1 MNIAITGHSKGLG
14 YSVFKHFKEQGHT
27 VIGFSRSNGYDISK
41 DQDKILE
48 KIQGFDL
55 FFNNATNKD
64 KSQTELLLKSYG
76 IVDKIIVSGSFST
89 NFKDL
94 FLDDDYVKNKIILE
108 EACKFLNIDKDIKSQ
123 ILYLD
128 LCDLSHTTM
137 NTNNP
142 RDFLSDYTIDH
153 QEVINAI
160 EFWLNN
166 SKVTKIQFSAK
177 LTEFLESELK
187 RSWHESK
194 EYIDG
199 INYMI
204 HEYKQKNES

>member
-1 MNIAITGHSKGLG
+1 MKIAITGHSKGLG
-14 YSVFKHFKEQGHT
+14 RSVFNHFQAKGHT
-27 VIGFSRSNGYDISK
+27 VMGFSRSNGYDISK

-48 KIQGFDL
+48 KIQGFDV

-76 IVDKIIVSGSFST
+76 LVDKIVVSGSFST
-89 NFKDL
+89 NFKNI
-94 FLDDDYVKNKIILE
+94 FLDDDYVKSKVMLE

-128 LCDLSHTTM
+128 LCDLSHTTL
-137 NTNNP
+137 NPNNP
-142 RDFLSDYTIDH
+142 RDFLSNYTIDH
-153 QEVINAI
+153 QEVIDAI
-160 EFWLNN
+160 EFWLDN
-166 SKVTKIQFSAK
+166 SKITKIQFSAK

-194 EYIDG
+194 EYIDSMKHI
-199 INYMI
+199 IN
-204 HEYKQKNES
+204 EFKQNNES